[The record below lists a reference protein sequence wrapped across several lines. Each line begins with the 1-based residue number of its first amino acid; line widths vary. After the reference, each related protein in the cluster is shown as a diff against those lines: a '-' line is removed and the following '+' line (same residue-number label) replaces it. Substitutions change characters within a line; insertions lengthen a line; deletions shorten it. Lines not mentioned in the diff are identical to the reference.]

1 MASASFMG
9 GIFPLVAFY
18 PKLDARIQPSR
29 CHSEPPNS
37 ELDFLRPPV
46 DTGAMHVSKV
56 LTDSRRNV
64 SVPEWKFSSEELGG
78 GTGPW
83 SVVKRT
89 LAGGRQSGVEVIE
102 VDNGVLQFTVVPTR
116 GLNVWTAMAGDEL
129 RLGWDSPVQE
139 IVHPQFVNLAERGGL
154 GWLDGFGEWICRCG
168 LESFGPPCQDG
179 GQTLTLHGRINYLPA
194 SRVEVVFESAPVARL
209 VIRGTV
215 DETLMFGPQ
224 LRLSAE
230 IVTEIGQ
237 PALTLNDTVTNL
249 GDGPQEMQLLYHL
262 NFGPPLLGAG
272 AEFVAP
278 VKRVAPRDARAAEGM
293 SRWNLYAGPQPPG
306 YREEVYL
313 AELHADPD
321 GRTEAALKSPDGSK
335 GALVSF
341 NVQELPYMVLWKNE
355 APAKSGYVTGLEPAT
370 GFPYSRPVERAAGRV
385 STLAAGQRYH
395 AQVTITALTSREAVR
410 NVVTRID
417 ALRHA
422 EPEISHTPL
431 QS

>member
-1 MASASFMG
+1 MPLRPRTRHPALF
-9 GIFPLVAFY
+9 FPLG
-18 PKLDARIQPSR
+18 
-29 CHSEPPNS
+29 
-37 ELDFLRPPV
+37 FLHPTV
-46 DTGAMHVSKV
+46 DTRAMHVSKV

-64 SVPEWKFSSEELGG
+64 SVPEWKLSSEELGG
-78 GTGPW
+78 ETVPW

-89 LAGGRQSGVEVIE
+89 LAGGRQTGVEVIE
-102 VDNGVLQFTVVPTR
+102 VDNGVLRFTVVPTR
-116 GLNVWTAMAGDEL
+116 GLNIWTGAAGEL

-194 SRVEVVFESAPVARL
+194 SRVEVVFEPGPVARL

-230 IVTEIGQ
+230 IATEIGQ
-237 PALTLNDTVTNL
+237 PALTLDDTVTNL
-249 GDGPQEMQLLYHL
+249 GDGPQEVQLLYHL

-293 SRWNLYAGPQPPG
+293 SRWNVYTGPQPPG

-321 GRTEAALKSPDGSK
+321 GKTAAALKSPDGSQ

-341 NVQELPYMVLWKNE
+341 NVQELPFMVLWKNE

-370 GFPYSRPVERAAGRV
+370 GFPYPKPAERAAGRV
-385 STLAAGQRYH
+385 PTLAAGQRYH
-395 AQVTITALTSREAVR
+395 ARVTITALTSREAVQSA
-410 NVVTRID
+410 VARID
-417 ALRHA
+417 ALRQA
-422 EPEISHTPL
+422 KPEISQTPL
-431 QS
+431 QVGHG